1 MTNRIVIQSS
11 EGIQKEFFAK
21 VQLWGNE
28 VLEKIGP
35 SAAPPF
41 IHINIWRRMDELQFF
56 YEKEK
61 QELGILTGEDTDFLA
76 THEAWRGDPR
86 IHICQERVKKV
97 PDVVLQSVLHHEISH
112 ALLHG
117 APEFYTFRYSNKLQE
132 AGRIC
137 GLDLALLQQ
146 CVYLLSIAIKDYDVV
161 TWLTDIGLGIGQLH
175 LLEYMITDTE
185 DERRIWEVVC
195 ANTVPRKLALA
206 FFLKT
211 LLPIEALVSLRVE
224 RSEII
229 KNHWKEAYRWLSD
242 KIQEGLVSFAHST
255 MAYSDK
261 PFQQRLENV
270 TLKLLE
276 NRVLQE

>member
-1 MTNRIVIQSS
+1 MTTRIVIQPS
-11 EGIQKEFFAK
+11 EGTQKEFVAK
-21 VQLWGNE
+21 VQSWANE
-28 VLEKIGP
+28 VLEKKGP
-35 SAAPPF
+35 LAAPTF
-41 IHINIWRRMDELQFF
+41 ISINIWRRMDELQSF
-56 YEKEK
+56 YQKEK
-61 QELGILTGEDTDFLA
+61 QELGIVTGEDTDFLA

-86 IHICQERVKKV
+86 IHICQERVKDV

-117 APEFYTFRYSNKLQE
+117 TPEFYTFRYSTKLQD

-211 LLPIEALVSLRVE
+211 LLPIEALVSLSVE
-224 RSEII
+224 GAETI
-229 KNHWKEAYRWLSD
+229 KNKWQEAYDWLSETV
-242 KIQEGLVSFAHST
+242 QEGLVGFAHNT
-255 MAYSDK
+255 MAYRDK
-261 PFQQRLENV
+261 PFQKRMEDV
-270 TLKLLE
+270 TINLISEASL
-276 NRVLQE
+276 

>member
-1 MTNRIVIQSS
+1 MTNQIVIQPY
-11 EGIQKEFFAK
+11 EGIQKEFLAK
-21 VQLWGNE
+21 VQLWAKE

-41 IHINIWRRMDELQFF
+41 IYINVWRRMDELQSF
-56 YEKEK
+56 YQKEK
-61 QELGILTGEDTDFLA
+61 QELGIVTGEDTDFLA
-76 THEAWRGDPR
+76 SHEAWRGHPR

-97 PDVVLQSVLHHEISH
+97 PDVVIRSVLHHEISH

-117 APEFYTFRYSNKLQE
+117 APEFYTFRYSTKLQE

-175 LLEYMITDTE
+175 LLEYMITDTQ

-211 LLPIEALVSLRVE
+211 LLPVEALVLLSVE
-224 RSEII
+224 GAETI
-229 KNHWKEAYRWLSD
+229 KNKWQEAYDWLSETV
-242 KIQEGLVSFAHST
+242 QEGLIGFAHNT
-255 MAYSDK
+255 MANRDK
-261 PFQQRLENV
+261 PFQKRIEDV
-270 TLKLLE
+270 TINLISEASL
-276 NRVLQE
+276 